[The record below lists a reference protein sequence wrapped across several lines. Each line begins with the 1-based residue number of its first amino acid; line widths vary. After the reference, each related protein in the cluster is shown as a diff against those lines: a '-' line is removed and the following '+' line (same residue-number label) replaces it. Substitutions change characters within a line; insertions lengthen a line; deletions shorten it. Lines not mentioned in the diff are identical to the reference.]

1 LACLADRRG
10 LLRHQ
15 RKDPS
20 ALAERLQLEAADRQ
34 LRVRLI
40 AEIEPLPGTSV
51 LLGNWMEVAR
61 TLDWLQMCS
70 ASRESGFALQIASSV
85 ESAPLVALDQEALPR
100 LILVD

>member
-1 LACLADRRG
+1 
-10 LLRHQ
+10 
-15 RKDPS
+15 
-20 ALAERLQLEAADRQ
+20 
-34 LRVRLI
+34 
-40 AEIEPLPGTSV
+40 V